1 MALAL
6 YIHVPFCETK
16 CSYCNFNTYERI
28 ERLIPGYLEA
38 VKREAAYWGAALERP
53 ATGSIFF
60 GGGTPSWLPP
70 VELGG
75 VLDVVRRAF
84 RVEEDAEITAEVN
97 PGDAAA
103 RSLAV
108 WREAGINRL
117 SFGVQSLRDD
127 ELTLLTRRHSARE
140 AVDAVARARE
150 AGFDNVSVDL
160 IYGLPRQTVAQW
172 EESLEGAAALG
183 MEHLSLYAL
192 GVEEGT
198 PLHRDVEAGRVPAP
212 DPDLAAEMYELAERR
227 LAQAGYEHYE
237 ISNWAKPGRES
248 RHNLVYWENDPF
260 VGLGPGAHSYLP
272 PIRFWNI
279 RPPAEYVR
287 RLGQPAP
294 LPPSAAGADER
305 NAAAIGASPVVEERR
320 TLDEAELAAET
331 AILKLRLASGLA
343 EADVPSGAASVLGE
357 FEGYGM
363 VERADGAVRLTPKG
377 RLLSNELFARLLP
390 NGE

>member
-1 MALAL
+1 M
-6 YIHVPFCETK
+6 
-16 CSYCNFNTYERI
+16 
-28 ERLIPGYLEA
+28 
-38 VKREAAYWGAALERP
+38 
-53 ATGSIFF
+53 
-60 GGGTPSWLPP
+60 
-70 VELGG
+70 
-75 VLDVVRRAF
+75 
-84 RVEEDAEITAEVN
+84 
-97 PGDAAA
+97 
-103 RSLAV
+103 
-108 WREAGINRL
+108 
-117 SFGVQSLRDD
+117 
-127 ELTLLTRRHSARE
+127 
-140 AVDAVARARE
+140 ARARE

-212 DPDLAAEMYELAERR
+212 DPDLAAEMYELSERR
-227 LAQAGYEHYE
+227 LAEAGYEHYE
-237 ISNWAKPGRES
+237 ISNWAKPGRAS
-248 RHNLVYWENDPF
+248 RHNLTYWENDPF

-272 PIRFWNI
+272 PARFWNI

-287 RLGQPAP
+287 RLRQPAP

-305 NAAAIGASPVVEERR
+305 NAAAIAASPVVEERR

-343 EADVPSGAASVLGE
+343 DADIPPGAASVLDE

-363 VERADGAVRLTPKG
+363 VERAGGIVRLTPKG

>member
-16 CSYCNFNTYERI
+16 CAYCNFNTYERI

-38 VKREAAYWGAALERP
+38 VKSEAAYWGGALERP
-53 ATGSIFF
+53 AVGSVFF

-70 VELGG
+70 DELAG
-75 VLDVVRRAF
+75 VFNAVRGVF
-84 RVEEDAEITAEVN
+84 RVEDDAEITAEVN

-103 RSLAV
+103 DSLAV

-127 ELTLLTRRHSARE
+127 ELALLTRRHSARE
-140 AVDAVARARE
+140 AVEAVARARV

-172 EESLEGAAALG
+172 EESLEGAASLG
-183 MEHLSLYAL
+183 VEHVSLYAL

-227 LAQAGYEHYE
+227 LADAGYEHYE
-237 ISNWAKPGRES
+237 ISNWAKPGRAS
-248 RHNLVYWENDPF
+248 RHNLTYWENGPF

-272 PIRFWNI
+272 PVRFWNI
-279 RPPAEYVR
+279 KPPAEYVR
-287 RLGQPAP
+287 RLGQPP
-294 LPPSAAGADER
+294 SIPPGTNEGSAAIDG
-305 NAAAIGASPVVEERR
+305 SPVVEERR
-320 TLDEAELAAET
+320 MLDEAELAAET
-331 AILKLRLASGLA
+331 AILKLRLAVGLA
-343 EADVPSGAASVLGE
+343 EGDVPPEAAPILDE

-363 VERADGAVRLTPKG
+363 VERAGDAVRLTSRG

-390 NGE
+390 GER

>member
-1 MALAL
+1 MTIAL

-16 CSYCNFNTYERI
+16 CAYCNFNTYERI

-38 VKREAAYWGAALERP
+38 VKYEVAYWGGALGRP
-53 ATGSIFF
+53 EVGSVFF

-70 VELGG
+70 AELAG
-75 VLDVVRRAF
+75 VLDAVRGAF
-84 RVEEDAEITAEVN
+84 GVEEDAEITAEVN

-103 RSLAV
+103 DSLAV

-140 AVDAVARARE
+140 AVEAVARARQ

-160 IYGLPRQTVAQW
+160 IYGLPHQTVAQW
-172 EESLEGAAALG
+172 EESLEGAASLG
-183 MEHLSLYAL
+183 VEHVSLYAL
-192 GVEEGT
+192 GIEEGT
-198 PLHRDVEAGRVPAP
+198 PLHRDVEAGRIPLP

-227 LAQAGYEHYE
+227 LAEAGYEHYE
-237 ISNWAKPGRES
+237 ISNWAKPGRTS
-248 RHNLVYWENDPF
+248 RHNLTYWENGPF

-272 PIRFWNI
+272 PVRFWNI

-287 RLGQPAP
+287 RLRQP
-294 LPPSAAGADER
+294 PPMLSSTEVRD
-305 NAAAIGASPVVEERR
+305 AIVGSPVVEDRR
-320 TLDEAELAAET
+320 TLDDAELAAET
-331 AILKLRLASGLA
+331 AILKLRLAAGLA
-343 EADVPSGAASVLGE
+343 EADVPASASAVLDK

-363 VERADGAVRLTPKG
+363 VERAGGAVRLTSKG

-390 NGE
+390 GEA

>member
-16 CSYCNFNTYERI
+16 CAYCNFNTYERI

-38 VKREAAYWGAALERP
+38 VKHEAGYWGGALERP
-53 ATGSIFF
+53 TVGSVFF

-70 VELGG
+70 DELAG
-75 VLDVVRRAF
+75 VLDAVRGVF
-84 RVEEDAEITAEVN
+84 RVENDAEITAEVN

-103 RSLAV
+103 DSLAV

-127 ELTLLTRRHSARE
+127 ELALLTRRHSARE
-140 AVDAVARARE
+140 AVEAVARARV

-160 IYGLPRQTVAQW
+160 IYGLPWQTVAQW
-172 EESLEGAAALG
+172 EESLEGAASLG
-183 MEHLSLYAL
+183 VEHVSLYAL

-227 LAQAGYEHYE
+227 LADAGYEHYE
-237 ISNWAKPGRES
+237 ISNWAKPGRAS
-248 RHNLVYWENDPF
+248 RHNLTYWENGPF

-272 PIRFWNI
+272 PVRFWNI
-279 RPPAEYVR
+279 KPPAEYVR
-287 RLGQPAP
+287 RLGQPP
-294 LPPSAAGADER
+294 SVPPGTNEASAAIDG
-305 NAAAIGASPVVEERR
+305 SPVVEERR

-331 AILKLRLASGLA
+331 AILKLRLSSGLA
-343 EADVPSGAASVLGE
+343 EPDIPLEAVTVLDE

-363 VERADGAVRLTPKG
+363 VERAAGAVRLTSKG

-390 NGE
+390 GER

>member
-1 MALAL
+1 MTLAL

-38 VKREAAYWGAALERP
+38 VKREAAYWGGALERP
-53 ATGSIFF
+53 ATGSVFF

-70 VELGG
+70 AELAG
-75 VLDVVRRAF
+75 VLDVVRRVF
-84 RVEEDAEITAEVN
+84 RVEKGAEITAEVN

-227 LAQAGYEHYE
+227 LAEAGYEHYE
-237 ISNWAKPGRES
+237 ISNWAKPGRAS
-248 RHNLVYWENDPF
+248 RHNLAYWGERSLCGTGAGGALLPAAGTFLEHQAARGVRPAAPPTGSAAAKRGRRGRTERRRHCRKPRRRGTADARRGRAGGGDGDPQAAPR
-260 VGLGPGAHSYLP
+260 VGVGRGGH
-272 PIRFWNI
+272 
-279 RPPAEYVR
+279 PAGGCAPSSTSSR
-287 RLGQPAP
+287 ATAWSSAPAA
-294 LPPSAAGADER
+294 PSA
-305 NAAAIGASPVVEERR
+305 
-320 TLDEAELAAET
+320 
-331 AILKLRLASGLA
+331 
-343 EADVPSGAASVLGE
+343 
-357 FEGYGM
+357 
-363 VERADGAVRLTPKG
+363 
-377 RLLSNELFARLLP
+377 
-390 NGE
+390 

>member
-1 MALAL
+1 M
-6 YIHVPFCETK
+6 
-16 CSYCNFNTYERI
+16 
-28 ERLIPGYLEA
+28 
-38 VKREAAYWGAALERP
+38 
-53 ATGSIFF
+53 
-60 GGGTPSWLPP
+60 
-70 VELGG
+70 
-75 VLDVVRRAF
+75 
-84 RVEEDAEITAEVN
+84 
-97 PGDAAA
+97 
-103 RSLAV
+103 
-108 WREAGINRL
+108 
-117 SFGVQSLRDD
+117 
-127 ELTLLTRRHSARE
+127 
-140 AVDAVARARE
+140 ARARE

-227 LAQAGYEHYE
+227 LAEAGYEHYE
-237 ISNWAKPGRES
+237 ISNWAKPGRAS
-248 RHNLVYWENDPF
+248 RHNLTYWENDPF

-272 PIRFWNI
+272 PARFWNI
-279 RPPAEYVR
+279 KPPAEYVR
-287 RLGQPAP
+287 RLRQPAP

-305 NAAAIGASPVVEERR
+305 NAAAIAASPVVEERR

-343 EADVPSGAASVLGE
+343 EADIPPGAAPVLDE